1 MICPGSEMSSW
12 LLLICSDGF
21 KVIKQFL
28 ITHNFMDMLIT
39 CQLNTESIKRFLF
52 QLILFLKGYNESNQR
67 KLAIITG
74 VFLATGFC
82 SAKVLSSLFEDHLVK
97 DGKIMSNMISN
108 SSVLF
113 SKYDCYTFH
122 L

>member
-1 MICPGSEMSSW
+1 MSSW